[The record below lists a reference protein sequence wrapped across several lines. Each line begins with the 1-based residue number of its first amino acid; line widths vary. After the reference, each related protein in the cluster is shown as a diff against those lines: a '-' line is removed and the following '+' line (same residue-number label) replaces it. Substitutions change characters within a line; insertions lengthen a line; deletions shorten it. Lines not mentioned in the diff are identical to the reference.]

1 MYRFLLS
8 CHVIPLTWATSQDVN
23 LTLNSDVAEAK
34 GKAYQF
40 QAKLYAGAKDGQ
52 ALIAAGETDTG
63 VTAESLSLTVAENTN
78 PSLKITDTT
87 GTHILLTTKDSTLD
101 LDVQWKNIDR
111 SYTVSANIQK
121 KTSQG
126 YEGVLLQAAVSQ
138 GKNKFSLGGI
148 TGSGSYRL
156 VITVTKDQRTVMEV
170 PYYFI
175 VQ

>member
-1 MYRFLLS
+1 MDNIPFAFCHLCSDVQRFLLS

-87 GTHILLTTKDSTLD
+87 GTHRLLTTKD
-101 LDVQWKNIDR
+101 
-111 SYTVSANIQK
+111 K
-121 KTSQG
+121 K
-126 YEGVLLQAAVSQ
+126 YP
-138 GKNKFSLGGI
+138 
-148 TGSGSYRL
+148 GS
-156 VITVTKDQRTVMEV
+156 
-170 PYYFI
+170 
-175 VQ
+175 